1 MNSRQATGRWAVRVF
16 TAGIAA
22 WFGLVSAPARGQQAG
37 TNAERPA
44 RVYAGGSALITSQP
58 GTSLGSTSDTPL
70 EGTGLSVSGLFGAGG
85 RVSVEGQV
93 TSGPGLNGLITIPT
107 SSGDVTYTS
116 TFRDTLVSAFIRWR
130 GAPPSSRVLLEPV
143 GGVTMAFGS
152 GVNTHAFVPDPGG
165 IPEQVA
171 EQELKRRSLG
181 FGGGLD
187 LLVPLGRRVAVG
199 GLFRVHRLVWN
210 EEHMLGAPEAG
221 LGLWVYQAG
230 AGVRVDLTGSTATAG
245 RAPASSAADSGR
257 RRGYLGGV
265 AGLFVQ
271 PVGEVDGHYLTE
283 GVGGNGV
290 GFGGTAGAFI
300 HPHWSV
306 AAEVAVGP
314 EFEAESIFAGR
325 IRFNTR
331 YRDTLMSGLFRW
343 HPSPSGPVQVEPVF
357 GATVA
362 AGHAPRTETWLD
374 FSGGGEEPTDATITR
389 VSFGAVGGADLVA
402 GRRVAAV
409 ASFRLHVL
417 DRNDVRDDQPPEL
430 GVGRFVYII
439 AGGIRYTF

>member
-1 MNSRQATGRWAVRVF
+1 MKSRQATGRWATCVF

-22 WFGLVSAPARGQQAG
+22 WLGLVSSPAQGQPAG
-37 TNAERPA
+37 TNGERPA
-44 RVYAGGSALITSQP
+44 RVYAGGSLLITSQP
-58 GTSLGSTSDTPL
+58 GTSLGSTGDTPL
-70 EGTGLSVSGLFGAGG
+70 EGTGASISGLFGAGG

-93 TSGPGLNGLITIPT
+93 TRGPGLSGLITIPT

-116 TFRDTLVSAFIRWR
+116 TFRDTFVSAFVRWR
-130 GAPPSSRVLLEPV
+130 GGSSSSRVFLEPV
-143 GGVTMAFGS
+143 GGLTLTFGS
-152 GVNTHAFVPDPGG
+152 GTNTHAFVPDPSG

-187 LLVPLGRRVAVG
+187 LLVRVGRRTAVG
-199 GLFRVHRLVWN
+199 GQVRVHGLAWN
-210 EEHMLGAPEAG
+210 DEQGAWSPEVG
-221 LGLWVYQAG
+221 LGQWVYQAG
-230 AGVRVDLTGSTATAG
+230 AMVRVDLTGAPAQAG
-245 RAPASSAADSGR
+245 RASASPRPDGEQ
-257 RRGYLGGV
+257 RRGYVGGF
-265 AGLFVQ
+265 AGLFIQ

-283 GVGGNGV
+283 GVGGNGL

-314 EFEAESIFAGR
+314 EFEAESTFAGR
-325 IRFNTR
+325 IRFDTR
-331 YRDTLMSGLFRW
+331 YRDTLISGLFRW
-343 HPSPSGPVQVEPVF
+343 HPSPSAAVRVEPVF

-362 AGHAPRTETWLD
+362 AGHAPRTETWID
-374 FSGGGEEPTDATITR
+374 FSGGEQEPTDATITR

-402 GRRVAAV
+402 GSRVAAV
-409 ASFRLHVL
+409 ASFRLHVI

-430 GVGRFVYII
+430 GVGSFVYVV
-439 AGGIRYTF
+439 AGGLRWTF